1 MSPLRHAERPAAAP
15 VAPATSWRDV
25 PETWGRKGD
34 RHPHPA
40 AVAIG
45 LAEARVT
52 RRRRSIPAEIGR
64 WLLTAIV
71 FALLAAGLLAV
82 SLVAAI
88 YWQARSD
95 QTRPVDAIVVLGTA
109 QFNGRPGAVLQARLN
124 RAIEAY
130 RAGTAPLIVATGGRA
145 SGDAFTEAEAARDYL
160 IAHGIP
166 AASILM
172 ENEGR
177 DTWDSLGG
185 VASLLKER
193 GLSRTLMVSDGFHLF
208 RVKLMARDLG
218 LTPFAAPATT
228 SPIRQGGG
236 TEFSYV
242 LREAA
247 AVAVHLWR
255 TR

>member
-1 MSPLRHAERPAAAP
+1 MSPLRHADRTTAAP
-15 VAPATSWRDV
+15 VVPATSWRDA
-25 PETWGRKGD
+25 PETWARKD
-34 RHPHPA
+34 DARPHPA
-40 AVAIG
+40 AVTIG
-45 LAEARVT
+45 LAEGRVV
-52 RRRRSIPAEIGR
+52 RRRRSIPAEIAR

-71 FALLAAGLLAV
+71 FVLLASCVLAV

-109 QFNGRPGAVLQARLN
+109 QFNGRPGAVLQSRLN

-130 RAGTAPLIVATGGRA
+130 REGAAPLIVATGGRA
-145 SGDAFTEAEAARDYL
+145 PGDAFTEAEAARDYL
-160 IAHGIP
+160 IAHRVP
-166 AASILM
+166 ADAILM

-177 DTWDSLGG
+177 DTWTSLGG
-185 VASLLKER
+185 VASLLRER

-218 LTPFAAPATT
+218 LTPFAAPATE